1 MSKSGIV
8 CLHGNRQ
15 FTALWILAAILSSG
29 AAPIH
34 AADETPQA
42 TVDFNRD
49 IRPILSANCF
59 TCHGPDETHREAELR
74 LDTYDGAFA
83 DRDDAPLIVPGKPDQ
98 SLLLTR
104 VRSHD
109 PDEVMPPSDA
119 GEQLPAAEIELLRR
133 WIAEGA
139 AWGEHWAFVPPQ
151 RPPLPDVS
159 ASERCRN
166 PIDRFVLADLE
177 AQQLS
182 LNPSAQRADLLR
194 RVTLDLTGVLPT
206 PAEVDAFV
214 SDTSTDA
221 YETVVDRLLDSP
233 RYGEHRARYW
243 MDYARY
249 GDTQGLHVDNYQSR
263 WPYRDYVI
271 NAFNDNMPY
280 DQFTLEQLAGDLLP
294 PERID
299 QIVATGLVRCGIA
312 TGEGGTIIEEL
323 KANLARERAEMFGAV
338 YMGLTTGCAA
348 CHDHKYD
355 PLSQQDFYALTAF
368 FNNLTEKASCDDRA
382 DWPPNVTVPKPDKA
396 AEYDKV
402 LAQKADVLRQLQQRR
417 DRADELIEAWLQAGN
432 RPAAV
437 ADDGLQ
443 LRLRLDENYKS
454 WEPQNTLLHNTAP
467 GAQTAEFTATGP
479 DPLWGEDTC
488 LWPGFRLDTNTRV
501 DLGQTGDFEKD
512 QAFSCGGWIKP
523 RNVPGG
529 KAWNTK
535 AGALIAKMDIAG
547 GYRGWNL
554 YYSGG
559 PLHVQLIHQWP
570 KDVIS
575 LETVGTTEYRSPFR
589 LPEGSYEGTEPNV
602 TLPRGGWS
610 HVCFTYDGS
619 GKAEGVK
626 IYVNGLLQKTKV
638 VGDALTGSIRTPAP
652 MWLGRR
658 HDGDPM
664 QATAYQDLRIY
675 DRELSPAEVARL
687 PREDYAAEI
696 ISAKEL
702 STWTIDERQVIAD
715 YFFASVDAESIALTE
730 QLPAL
735 DAELVRLSAGGS
747 ISLVCRE
754 KTGLAYADVLS
765 RGVFNARAKRVLA
778 DVPKFLPPLPPQ
790 APHNRLGLAQW
801 TVSPDNPL
809 TARVT
814 VNRVWQE
821 LFGTGL
827 VSTSDD
833 FGTVGEPP
841 SHVALL
847 DWLAVEFVDGGWQV
861 KQLYKTIVMSATYQ
875 QSSKATAEMAAIDPD
890 NRLLARG
897 PRFRMDGEMLRDC
910 ALQASG
916 LLVEKLGGPSVK
928 PYQPDGVWET
938 GSYGGSNTRVYKQ
951 DHGDNLYR
959 RSLYTFTKRMA
970 PMPNLEAFDATDRS
984 ATCVRRQRTNTPLAA
999 LVLMND
1005 PQYLEAARHLG
1016 ERTIREGGATT
1027 ADRIEFLG
1035 RVLLARSFSDADQ
1048 QTLQT
1053 AFDRLTASFADNPTD
1068 AEALTS
1074 IGESSTLSVP
1084 DQPSLTTGKPSR
1096 SPQFQKGHP
1105 PSLANDG
1112 IRSDT
1117 NRFWSLDSTGGKPA
1131 WWEVDL
1137 QTPTEVAS
1145 VVVVGYFG
1153 DSRHYGFTIETSL
1166 DGKDWDLVADHRD
1179 NQQPSTAQ
1187 GIHCRFEPRQVRY
1200 IRVNQTHNSANP
1212 GRHLVEVLAFG
1223 EATPVAEHDGIAAT
1237 ELAVWMMMAST
1248 VMNSDAAINK

>member
-1 MSKSGIV
+1 MSNLGFAGRLGTHAYRTV
-8 CLHGNRQ
+8 
-15 FTALWILAAILSSG
+15 TALTLGLWAVSS
-29 AAPIH
+29 
-34 AADETPQA
+34 
-42 TVDFNRD
+42 TVHGSDPSTLDFNRD

-59 TCHGPDETHREAELR
+59 ACHGPDEAHREADLR
-74 LDTYDGAFA
+74 LDTYAGVFT
-83 DRDDAPLIVPGKPDQ
+83 DREYDPVIVPGKPDE
-98 SLLLTR
+98 SPLLSR

-109 PDEVMPPSDA
+109 PDEVMPPNEH
-119 GEQLPAAEIELLRR
+119 GEQLPAEQIELLRR
-133 WIAEGA
+133 WIDEGA
-139 AWGEHWAFVPPQ
+139 SWGEHWAFVPPR
-151 RPPLPDVS
+151 RPSLPDVS
-159 ASERCRN
+159 TPDWSRS
-166 PIDRFVLADLE
+166 PIDRFVLAELE
-177 AQQLS
+177 RQQRS
-182 LNPSAQRADLLR
+182 PNPQARRADLLR
-194 RVTLDLTGVLPT
+194 RVSLDLTGLLPT
-206 PAEVDAFV
+206 PEEVDAFV
-214 SDTSTDA
+214 SDTSADA
-221 YETVVDRLLDSP
+221 YEDAVDRLLDSP

-249 GDTQGLHVDNYQSR
+249 GDTQGLHVDNYQHR

-271 NAFNDNMPY
+271 RAFNDDMPY
-280 DQFTLEQLAGDLLP
+280 DQFTREQLAGDLLP
-294 PERID
+294 PERLD
-299 QIVATGLVRCGIA
+299 QIVATGLIRCGIS

-338 YMGLTTGCAA
+338 YLGLTTGCAA

-355 PLSQQDFYALTAF
+355 PLSQRDFYALTAF

-382 DWPPNVTVPKPDKA
+382 DWPPNVTVPKPDNA
-396 AEYDKV
+396 AAYDKV

-417 DRADELIEAWLQAGN
+417 QRADQLITAWLQAGN
-432 RPAAV
+432 RPTAV
-437 ADDGLQ
+437 ADKGLQ

-454 WEPQNTLLHNTAP
+454 GQPNKTLLHNTAP
-467 GAQTAEFTATGP
+467 GTDSPEFTATGP
-479 DPLWGEDTC
+479 APQWGDDTC
-488 LWPGFRLDTNTRV
+488 LWPSFRLDTNTRV
-501 DLGQTGDFEKD
+501 NLGQTGDFEKD

-535 AGALIAKMDIAG
+535 AGALIAKMDIAS

-570 KDVIS
+570 QNLIS

-589 LPEGSYEGTEPNV
+589 LPEGSYEGTDPNV
-602 TLPRGGWS
+602 TLPRGGWA

-619 GKAEGVK
+619 GTAAGVK
-626 IYVNGLLQKTKV
+626 IYVNGQLQKTKV
-638 VGDALTGSIRTPAP
+638 VGDALSGSIRTPAP

-664 QATAYQDLRIY
+664 QATAYQDMRIY
-675 DRELSPAEVARL
+675 NRELSAAEVARL

-696 ISAKEL
+696 IATKQPDA
-702 STWTIDERQVIAD
+702 WTLDERKLVED
-715 YFFASVDAESIALTE
+715 YFFDTVDAESIALQE

-735 DAELVRLSAGGS
+735 DAELVRLSAGGA

-765 RGVFNARAKRVLA
+765 RGVFNARAERVLA
-778 DVPKFLPPLPPQ
+778 DVPRFLPPLPPD
-790 APHNRLGLAQW
+790 APHNRLGLAEW
-801 TVSPDNPL
+801 VVSPDNPL

-827 VSTSDD
+827 VATSDD
-833 FGTVGEPP
+833 FGTVGSPP
-841 SHVALL
+841 SHRELL
-847 DWLAVEFVDGGWQV
+847 DWLAVEFVDSGWRV

-875 QSSKATAEMAAIDPD
+875 QSAVATAELATTDAD

-916 LLVEKLGGPSVK
+916 LLVEKLGGKSVK
-928 PYQPDGVWET
+928 PYQPPGVWET
-938 GSYGGSNTRVYKQ
+938 GSYGGSNTRIYKQ

-959 RSLYTFTKRMA
+959 RSLYTFVKRMA

-1016 ERTIREGGATT
+1016 ERAIREGGTST
-1027 ADRIEFLG
+1027 AKRIDFLG
-1035 RVLLARSFSDADQ
+1035 RVLLSRSFSDADQ
-1048 QTLQT
+1048 KILHA
-1053 AFDRLTASFADNPTD
+1053 AFDRLTASFADNPSD
-1068 AEALTS
+1068 AEALIS
-1074 IGESSTLSVP
+1074 IGESSNQSVP

-1096 SPQFQKGHP
+1096 SPQHQAGHP

-1112 IRSDT
+1112 LRSDT
-1117 NRFWSLDSTGGKPA
+1117 NRFWSLDSSGGKPA

-1137 QTPTEVAS
+1137 ETPTEVAS
-1145 VVVVGYFG
+1145 VVVVGYYG
-1153 DSRHYGFTIETSL
+1153 DSRHYGFTVETSL
-1166 DGKDWDLVADHRD
+1166 DGQQWDLVADHRD
-1179 NQQPSTAQ
+1179 NQQPSTAA
-1187 GIHCRFEPRQVRY
+1187 GIRCEFEPRQVRF
-1200 IRVNQTHNSANP
+1200 IRVNQTHNSANV

-1223 EATPVAEHDGIAAT
+1223 EPQPVAKSNGIDAT
-1237 ELAVWMMMAST
+1237 ELAVWMMLAST

>member
-1 MSKSGIV
+1 MSHPASVGPPGLRV
-8 CLHGNRQ
+8 CR
-15 FTALWILAAILSSG
+15 FLAALGLTLCSLS
-29 AAPIH
+29 AT
-34 AADETPQA
+34 ADGSDPR

-59 TCHGPDETHREAELR
+59 ACHGPDEAHREADLR
-74 LDTYDGAFA
+74 LDTYDGVFV
-83 DRDDAPLIVPGKPDQ
+83 DRDDAPVIVAGKPEE
-98 SLLLTR
+98 SLLLSR
-104 VRSHD
+104 VRAHD
-109 PDEVMPPSDA
+109 PGEVMPPSEN
-119 GEQLPAAEIELLRR
+119 GERLPAEQIELLRR

-139 AWGEHWAFVPPQ
+139 AWGEHWAFVPAR
-151 RPPLPDVS
+151 RPPLPEVS
-159 ASERCRN
+159 ESDWGRN
-166 PIDRFVLADLE
+166 PIDRLVLAALE
-177 AQQLS
+177 ARHEAP
-182 LNPSAQRADLLR
+182 NPPARPADLLR
-194 RVTLDLTGVLPT
+194 RVTLDLTGLLPT

-214 SDTSTDA
+214 SDPSPAA
-221 YETVVDRLLDSP
+221 YENAVDRLLASP

-271 NAFNDNMPY
+271 RAFNDDMPY
-280 DQFTLEQLAGDLLP
+280 DQFTREQLAGDLLP
-294 PERID
+294 PERLD

-323 KANLARERAEMFGAV
+323 KVNLARERTEMFGAV
-338 YMGLTTGCAA
+338 YLGLTTGCAA

-355 PLSQQDFYALTAF
+355 PLSQRDFYALTAF

-382 DWPPNVTVPKPDKA
+382 DWPPNVTVPQPDNA
-396 AEYDKV
+396 AAYDKV
-402 LAQKADVLRQLQQRR
+402 LAQKADVLRGLQQRR
-417 DRADELIEAWLQAGN
+417 QNADRLIDTWLQAGN

-437 ADDGLQ
+437 DEKGLQ
-443 LRLRLDENYKS
+443 LRLRLDENYQS
-454 WEPQNTLLHNTAP
+454 WQRPKTLLHNSAAATDSP
-467 GAQTAEFTATGP
+467 PFTATGP

-488 LWPGFRLDTNTRV
+488 LWPSFRLDTNTRV
-501 DLGQTGDFEKD
+501 NLGQTGDFEKD

-535 AGALIAKMDIAG
+535 AGALIAKMDLADDH
-547 GYRGWNL
+547 RGWNL

-559 PLHVQLIHQWP
+559 PLHVQLVHQWP
-570 KDVIS
+570 HDAIA

-589 LPEGSYEGTEPNV
+589 LPEGSYEGTDPDV
-602 TLPRGGWS
+602 TLPRGSWS

-619 GKAEGVK
+619 GKASGVK

-638 VGDALTGSIRTPAP
+638 VRDALTGSIRTAAP

-664 QATAYQDLRIY
+664 QATAYQDMRIY
-675 DRELSPAEVARL
+675 DRELSAEEVARL

-696 ISAKEL
+696 IAAKQPGA
-702 STWTIDERQVIAD
+702 WTLDERKVVED
-715 YFFASVDAESIALTE
+715 YFFDSVDAESIALK
-730 QLPAL
+730 QKLPGL
-735 DAELVRLSAGGS
+735 DAELVRLSAGGAV
-747 ISLVCRE
+747 SLVCRE

-765 RGVFNARAKRVLA
+765 RGVFNARAERVLA
-778 DVPKFLPPLPPQ
+778 DVPQFLPPLPPD
-790 APHNRLGLAQW
+790 APHNRLGLAEW
-801 TVSPDNPL
+801 VVAPDNPL

-841 SHVALL
+841 SHRELL
-847 DWLAVEFVDGGWQV
+847 DWLAVEFVDSGWQV
-861 KQLYKTIVMSATYQ
+861 KRLYKTIVMSATYQ
-875 QSSKATAEMAAIDPD
+875 QSAVATADMAASDAD
-890 NRLLARG
+890 NRLLGRG
-897 PRFRMDGEMLRDC
+897 PRFRMDGEMLRDS

-916 LLVEKLGGPSVK
+916 LLVEKLGGKSVK
-928 PYQPDGVWET
+928 PYQPPGVWET
-938 GSYGGSNTRVYKQ
+938 GSYGGSNTRIYQQ
-951 DHGDNLYR
+951 DHGDKLYR
-959 RSLYTFTKRMA
+959 RSLYTFVKRMA
-970 PMPNLEAFDATDRS
+970 PMPNLEVFDATDRS

-1016 ERTIREGGATT
+1016 ERAIREGGASTT
-1027 ADRIEFLG
+1027 ERIDFLG
-1035 RVLLARSFSDADQ
+1035 RVLLSRPFSDADQ
-1048 QTLQT
+1048 KILQA
-1053 AFDRLTASFADNPTD
+1053 AFERLTTSFAERPGD
-1068 AEALTS
+1068 AEALIS
-1074 IGESSTLSVP
+1074 IGESAKPSMA

-1096 SPQFQKGHP
+1096 SPEHQRGHP

-1112 IRSDT
+1112 LRSDT
-1117 NRFWSLDSTGGKPA
+1117 NRFWSLDSSGGKPA

-1137 QTPTEVAS
+1137 EQPTEVAS

-1153 DSRHYGFTIETSL
+1153 DSRHYGFTVETSL
-1166 DGKDWDLVADHRD
+1166 DGRQWDLVADHRD
-1179 NQQPSTAQ
+1179 NQRPSTAA
-1187 GIHCRFEPRQVRY
+1187 GIRCEFEPRQVRF
-1200 IRVNQTHNSANP
+1200 IRVNQTHNSANV

-1223 EATPVAEHDGIAAT
+1223 KAESAAKSNGIDAT

-1248 VMNSDAAINK
+1248 VMNSDAALNK